1 MINIWCFMSEKKIAT
16 SQIEQARMMANLTIQ
31 LEKFCQIKDRFFNS
45 KFKLTPA
52 EFRCLRIIKEN
63 EAVST
68 KTLAKQMKLTPGRIT
83 HLLNS
88 LEFKNLISRQIDK
101 NDRRGIQ
108 TFITPDAFSFIDKVI
123 NEYTKLHEEILEY
136 LPKDKRESILENVVL
151 FFDAMK
157 KWEDRV

>member
-1 MINIWCFMSEKKIAT
+1 MSEKKISV

-31 LEKFCQIKDRFFNS
+31 LEKFCQIKDQFFSS

-63 EAVST
+63 DAVST
-68 KTLAKQMKLTPGRIT
+68 KQLAKQMKLTPGRIT

-108 TFITPDAFSFIDKVI
+108 TFITPDAVNFIDNVI
-123 NEYTKLHEEILEY
+123 KEYTKLHEEILDY
-136 LPKDKRESILENVVL
+136 LPKDKRETILDNVVL
-151 FFDAMK
+151 FFNAMQ
-157 KWEDRV
+157 KWENGV

>member
-1 MINIWCFMSEKKIAT
+1 MSEKKISAI
-16 SQIEQARMMANLTIQ
+16 QNEQARMMANLTIQ
-31 LEKFCQIKDRFFNS
+31 LEKFCQIKDQFFSS

-63 EAVST
+63 NAVST
-68 KTLAKQMKLTPGRIT
+68 KALAQQMKLTPGRIT

-108 TFITPDAFSFIDKVI
+108 TYITPDAVSFIDNVI
-123 NEYTKLHEEILEY
+123 KEYTKLHEEILEY
-136 LPKDKRESILENVVL
+136 LPKEKRDVILENVVL
-151 FFDAMK
+151 FFDAMQ
-157 KWEDRV
+157 KWESRV

>member
-1 MINIWCFMSEKKIAT
+1 MSEKKVPVD
-16 SQIEQARMMANLTIQ
+16 QNEQAKMMANLTIQ
-31 LEKFCQIKDRFFNS
+31 LEKFCHIKDQFFSS

-68 KTLAKQMKLTPGRIT
+68 KALAKQMKLTPGRIT

-88 LEFKNLISRQIDK
+88 LEFKNLILRQIDK

-108 TFITPDAFSFIDKVI
+108 TYITSDAINFIEKVI
-123 NEYTKLHEEILEY
+123 HEYTKLHEEILDY
-136 LPKDKRESILENVVL
+136 LPKDKRNEILKNVVL

-157 KWEDRV
+157 KWEDGV

>member
-1 MINIWCFMSEKKIAT
+1 MSNSSG
-16 SQIEQARMMANLTIQ
+16 SQFHL
-31 LEKFCQIKDRFFNS
+31 FCQSLCADCFILFNNPQTS
-45 KFKLTPA
+45 

-63 EAVST
+63 EAIST

-108 TFITPDAFSFIDKVI
+108 TYITPDAISFIDKVI

-136 LPKDKRESILENVVL
+136 LPDGKRDEILENVAI
-151 FFDAMK
+151 FFDLWINYEYWK
-157 KWEDRV
+157 IYNRCSGNLRVRT

>member
-1 MINIWCFMSEKKIAT
+1 MSEKKSST

-31 LEKFCQIKDRFFNS
+31 LEKFCQVKDQFFSS

-68 KTLAKQMKLTPGRIT
+68 KALAKQMKLTPGRIT

-108 TFITPDAFSFIDKVI
+108 TFITPDAISFIDNVI
-123 NEYTKLHEEILEY
+123 KEYTRLHEEILDY
-136 LPKDKRESILENVVL
+136 LPKDKRESILENVVV
-151 FFDAMK
+151 FFEAMQ
-157 KWEDRV
+157 KWERAV